1 VWPDLVYYCPH
12 GYSRIT
18 TKAECTSVVA
28 TALGKSLGVDQA
40 VDSFP
45 HGCYSGADFWAVHF
59 NTGEEGLR
67 GGVTPVCQRPNP
79 CEDVTC
85 DLGEVCDWTEGI
97 CKTTTTTSTTTTS
110 RTNGGVSSP
119 ECSTGVGSPCPAGFS
134 ESDVLGCCD
143 CLAGTH
149 LYGDNCVETCPDGFL
164 QNTNANGCE
173 PSRQCVA
180 YSAGSCPRN
189 CVVLDERCQEPV
201 QGNGNSD
208 SASNDPASGQS
219 TTLAPAPTKAL
230 VIMSTITGLD
240 FDRLTES
247 HRTELIERFTS
258 YFARTFDVAEEL
270 VSIELRKGSVEVIAT
285 VTQSSSAQTFE
296 DVQLPAGHNL
306 ISVAL
311 SVPGITAAA
320 EHGVAFRASTPT
332 STMVEV
338 CSVDDDCT
346 NTNVCLNNQCQAKGQ
361 CGVVFQSNG
370 DCGRNLI
377 VDSERTD
384 MAVCLSVNCDQSNS
398 YDIAQCCQAYTP
410 ELRVSTTQ
418 LRGTATNPV
427 NIATVDS
434 ANVQD
439 KISPKSDQNSKGSPS
454 PSPQTV
460 VVKNQDGPVK
470 GAAVNME
477 GDVAPDEDEVYSQAA
492 QWKLGGFAVLVML
505 GVHGT

>member
-1 VWPDLVYYCPH
+1 
-12 GYSRIT
+12 
-18 TKAECTSVVA
+18 
-28 TALGKSLGVDQA
+28 
-40 VDSFP
+40 
-45 HGCYSGADFWAVHF
+45 
-59 NTGEEGLR
+59 
-67 GGVTPVCQRPNP
+67 
-79 CEDVTC
+79 
-85 DLGEVCDWTEGI
+85 
-97 CKTTTTTSTTTTS
+97 
-110 RTNGGVSSP
+110 
-119 ECSTGVGSPCPAGFS
+119 
-134 ESDVLGCCD
+134 
-143 CLAGTH
+143 
-149 LYGDNCVETCPDGFL
+149 
-164 QNTNANGCE
+164 
-173 PSRQCVA
+173 
-180 YSAGSCPRN
+180 
-189 CVVLDERCQEPV
+189 
-201 QGNGNSD
+201 
-208 SASNDPASGQS
+208 
-219 TTLAPAPTKAL
+219 
-230 VIMSTITGLD
+230 MSTITGLA

-247 HRTELIERFTS
+247 HLTELKEKFTS
-258 YFARTFDVAEEL
+258 FFARTFDVAEEL

-306 ISVAL
+306 ISIAL

-338 CSVDDDCT
+338 CSVDDNCA

-384 MAVCLSVNCDQSNS
+384 MAVCLSVNCDKSNS

-427 NIATVDS
+427 
-434 ANVQD
+434 
-439 KISPKSDQNSKGSPS
+439 KISPKSDQNSPKSDQNSKGSPS

>member
-1 VWPDLVYYCPH
+1 VWPSLVYYCPD

-18 TKAECTSVVA
+18 KKEECTSVVA

-40 VDSFP
+40 VDAFP
-45 HGCYSGADFWAVHF
+45 HGCYSGVDFWAVHF

-67 GGVTPVCQRPNP
+67 GGVAPVCQRPNP

-85 DLGEVCDWTEGI
+85 DLGGACDWTEGI
-97 CKTTTTTSTTTTS
+97 CKTTTTTTTTTIS
-110 RTNGGVSSP
+110 KTNGVVSSH

-164 QNTNANGCE
+164 QNENANGCE

-189 CVVLDERCQEPV
+189 CVVLDEACQEPTP
-201 QGNGNSD
+201 GESD
-208 SASNDPASGQS
+208 STSNDTASEQS
-219 TTLAPAPTKAL
+219 TTLASAPSKAL
-230 VIMSTITGLD
+230 VILSTITGLD
-240 FDRLTES
+240 FDKLTEN
-247 HRTELIERFTS
+247 HLTEMTEKFTS
-258 YFARTFDVAEEL
+258 YWARIFDVAEET

-285 VTQSSSAQTFE
+285 VTQSSSAQSLE

-311 SVPGITAAA
+311 SVSGITAAA

-338 CSVDDDCT
+338 CSVDDDCA
-346 NTNVCLNNQCQAKGQ
+346 NTNVCLDNQCQAKGQ

-384 MAVCLSVNCDQSNS
+384 MAVCLSVNCDKSNS

-410 ELRVSTTQ
+410 ELRVSTTM
-418 LRGTATNPV
+418 LRGAATSN
-427 NIATVDS
+427 

-439 KISPKSDQNSKGSPS
+439 KISLKSDQNPKGAPS
-454 PSPQTV
+454 PPPQTV
-460 VVKNQDGPVK
+460 VVKNQDGPVQ

-477 GDVAPDEDEVYSQAA
+477 GDVAPDEDEVYDHAA

-505 GVHGT
+505 GVM